1 MFLDG
6 IKSPKNRLVEMFHAL
21 TPASVKE
28 HIIKEM
34 TSSDS
39 CFRILVCTMAFGMGV
54 DCKDLNCSIH
64 LGPSKNIEMYLQESG
79 RIGRDGKPSTSLVFY
94 NSLLLATSDNTIR
107 GYCNSTTCRRN
118 YLSSI
123 FPKSGEKSAVKGCTC
138 CDKCTGECDCASVNC
153 QKWLDF
159 EEVKDT
165 IPAAVVR
172 KVTSS
177 QRKEVNNK
185 LWLYGEMLLQKY
197 NDLKPVAFPNLFIEF
212 GSNQVQQVI
221 ENLEE
226 IFSIEDVYKNV
237 EIWRK
242 EHANNI
248 ISIIEG
254 EFHDTCIDAHALNL
268 TIEEDT
274 GYEDENL
281 AEFWADVRDH
291 TELADLL
298 MDSSVGRLDMD
309 STVLSSEEGNDS
321 QLLQDSKELTG
332 DVDSYHS

>member
-1 MFLDG
+1 MNSLELAPSSTYILNKEPNRPNIRYAVKYVDNKTDPAKVFAFWISNIKEHRHKAPRTIIFCQTKVQCASLFQLFSAELGKQMFLDG

-39 CFRILVCTMAFGMGV
+39 CLCILVCTMAFGMGV

-94 NSLLLATSDNTIR
+94 KFLLLATSDNTIR

-197 NDLKPVAFPNLFIEF
+197 NDLKPVEFPNLFIEF

-248 ISIIEG
+248 I
-254 EFHDTCIDAHALNL
+254 
-268 TIEEDT
+268 
-274 GYEDENL
+274 
-281 AEFWADVRDH
+281 
-291 TELADLL
+291 
-298 MDSSVGRLDMD
+298 
-309 STVLSSEEGNDS
+309 
-321 QLLQDSKELTG
+321 
-332 DVDSYHS
+332 